1 MDIIEMAL
9 ANGQRALTE
18 YQSKQLLARYRVPV
32 TRERLARNAAEAVAA
47 AEGIGFPIA
56 LKGSSPELMHKSD
69 AGCVVLGLATPDTV
83 RQAFDRITQNAGT
96 ALDGVL
102 VQEMVAG
109 QREIVVGLSRD
120 AQFGPCIMLGTGGV
134 LTEIIE
140 DTVFRVA
147 PIDEI
152 EAMDMIGEL
161 KSRAMLDAFRGQQ
174 PADLAAICRTLI
186 AVGRIGLEMPVV
198 AEIDINPLIITPE
211 GGVVAVDALVVLDR
225 KGAL

>member
-1 MDIIEMAL
+1 MDIIEAAL
-9 ANGQRALTE
+9 ANGQKALTE
-18 YQSKQLLARYRVPV
+18 YQSKQLLAGYGIPV
-32 TRERLARNAAEAVAA
+32 TRELLVKDANAAVDAA
-47 AEGIGFPIA
+47 AGIGFPVA

-69 AGCVVLGLATPDTV
+69 AGCVALGLQTPEAL
-83 RQAFDRITQNAGT
+83 RLAFARITENAAAVIEGM
-96 ALDGVL
+96 L

-120 AQFGPCIMLGTGGV
+120 PQFGPCVMLGIGGV
-134 LTEIIE
+134 FTEIIK
-140 DTVFRVA
+140 DTVFRAA

-186 AVGRIGLEMPVV
+186 AVGRIGLEMPAV

-211 GGVVAVDALVVLDR
+211 GVVVAVDALVVLSDHQ
-225 KGAL
+225 